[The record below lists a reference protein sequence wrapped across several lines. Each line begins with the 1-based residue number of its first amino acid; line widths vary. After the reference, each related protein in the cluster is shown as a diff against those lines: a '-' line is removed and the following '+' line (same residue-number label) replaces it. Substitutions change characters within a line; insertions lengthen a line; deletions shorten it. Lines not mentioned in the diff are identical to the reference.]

1 MGSTQRYNID
11 MSLGSCPVGPVPFD
25 SYYYSTMYKDCKDLF
40 YIFLRVESLFFLYN
54 GRKLID
60 FRL

>member
-1 MGSTQRYNID
+1 MESTQRYNID
-11 MSLGSCPVGPVPFD
+11 MSLGSCPVGPVLFD

-40 YIFLRVESLFFLYN
+40 YIFFARRISFFLYN